1 LIPLKRQG
9 FLNIKRPM
17 KVKSLKLFI
26 VAGCLWGNTAHAHSS
41 GLLGHFA
48 LPADTVPDLTEQ
60 TESTD
65 VLRLPD
71 GRTVEVDMYEEFT
84 FYEDASEE
92 ETRRKSDKACVTP
105 FFAGKVRKLAKTTP
119 HSGGRA
125 RSFSSIA
132 DFLEWLPSDSSMKYG
147 TPIDRSEN
155 SARVPA
161 EQRNIIL
168 KKVWLLAVYRERD
181 NDFHLILCD
190 KQVYDGEAALFSAE
204 ISGLPDS
211 PNVSPRTMSD
221 LEDARRALTDK
232 LGDLNCGRTYIFKK
246 GGLPV
251 KVRGS
256 LFFDIHHAGHK
267 HGRQGLYPQSAWE
280 LHPVTDLIWLDQE

>member
-1 LIPLKRQG
+1 
-9 FLNIKRPM
+9 M
-17 KVKSLKLFI
+17 KVKSLMLFI
-26 VAGCLWGNTAHAHSS
+26 AAGWLWANPAHAHGNGPFIPVSFS
-41 GLLGHFA
+41 
-48 LPADTVPDLTEQ
+48 ADTVPDLTEQ
-60 TESTD
+60 TEPTD

-71 GRTVEVDMYEEFT
+71 GRTVEVEMHEEFT
-84 FYEDASEE
+84 VYEDAAEE
-92 ETRRKSDKACVTP
+92 ETRRKSDDACTTP
-105 FFAGKVRKLAKTTP
+105 VFAGKVRKLAKTVP

-125 RSFSSIA
+125 KSFSSIA

-155 SARVPA
+155 SVRVPA

-168 KKVWLLAVYRERD
+168 KKVWIHAVYREPD

-204 ISGLPDS
+204 ISGLPDPS
-211 PNVSPRTMSD
+211 KVSNRTMSD
-221 LEDARRALTDK
+221 LEDARRSLTDK
-232 LGDLNCGRTYIFKK
+232 MGDLNCGRTYIFKK

-280 LHPVTDLIWLDQE
+280 LHPVTDLIWLEEE